1 MVTVMGIWTSLV
13 YHLWCDLYSSFSR
26 RRRRENNSSDTHLYD
41 KPVKYKTSKNKETV
55 NEEQT
60 HQNNL
65 PSSDERDEN
74 PNVFTVN
81 KTIIDEFQLTLHF
94 SRRWST
100 SCRPGKKWDL
110 GILDPGEHLP

>member
-1 MVTVMGIWTSLV
+1 
-13 YHLWCDLYSSFSR
+13 
-26 RRRRENNSSDTHLYD
+26 
-41 KPVKYKTSKNKETV
+41 VKYKTSKNKETV

-110 GILDPGEHLP
+110 WILRNICNKIEEHFEFFTRTLRENFKESYLVICHLSLF